1 MHANS
6 VLLTQDGTNM
16 AMKPKNKT
24 TPKIVPIIPPI
35 VGAVAGRVAVSAAAR
50 TAAKAAAKAAAKRAA
65 DASKIVKR
73 KATGPKDEKG
83 LTKMKKALSTSKE
96 PARTT
101 PASRP
106 LTRKEKG
113 LTGGNLPRQLM
124 KKKNQPKKV
133 FP

>member
-6 VLLTQDGTNM
+6 VLLIQDGTNM
-16 AMKPKNKT
+16 AMKPKKKT

-35 VGAVAGRVAVSAAAR
+35 VGAVAGRVAARAAG
-50 TAAKAAAKAAAKRAA
+50 KAVAKRAV

-83 LTKMKKALSTSKE
+83 LTKMKKALSTSKG
-96 PARTT
+96 PNRTT

-124 KKKNQPKKV
+124 KKKNQPRKV

>member
-1 MHANS
+1 MHADS
-6 VLLTQDGTNM
+6 VLLIQDGTDM
-16 AMKPKNKT
+16 AMKPKKKT
-24 TPKIVPIIPPI
+24 TPKIVPIIPPV
-35 VGAVAGRVAVSAAAR
+35 VGAVVGRAALG
-50 TAAKAAAKAAAKRAA
+50 AAAKAAAKRAV

-83 LTKMKKALSTSKE
+83 LTKMKKALSTSKG
-96 PARTT
+96 PNRTT

-106 LTRKEKG
+106 LTKKEKG

-124 KKKNQPKKV
+124 KKKNQPRKV

>member
-16 AMKPKNKT
+16 AMKPKKKT
-24 TPKIVPIIPPI
+24 TPKIVPVIPPI
-35 VGAVAGRVAVSAAAR
+35 VGAVAGAAGRAAAR
-50 TAAKAAAKAAAKRAA
+50 GAAKQVVKN
-65 DASKIVKR
+65 IVKR
-73 KATGPKDEKG
+73 KATGIKDAKG
-83 LTKMKKALSTSKE
+83 LSQMKKALSTSKG
-96 PARTT
+96 PNRTT

-124 KKKNQPKKV
+124 KKKNQPRKV